1 MINKKGKMINKNAGV
16 ALVGMGEYAVT
27 QLIPALQETS
37 NCHLAALVSGNEEKL
52 VAEGKQHGISP
63 EHLYTYDRFDTIAD
77 DAAVDIV
84 YITLPNFL
92 HSEYVI
98 RAAAAGKHIIC
109 EKPMAM
115 NPAECQHMIQ
125 AARDAGILFSMG
137 YRLHFDPF
145 HRELMRLG
153 QQEVFGP
160 VKRISLR
167 NSMNAKKEGWRLDA
181 ERSGGGPLMNNGIY
195 CIQAAIYIMG
205 KLPVAVSAHFSNE
218 QDTAQVNGVEQGI
231 RWTLFFDN
239 NVVADCESHYDAD
252 EDMIFVE
259 ADSGWFK
266 LEPAFAYGGLKGE
279 TSEGPIC
286 VTPIN
291 QQAAQLDDFASC
303 ILTGRDS
310 LVPAEMGMRDM
321 EIIAAIY
328 DAAKRRNCLRLTL
341 QDMPP

>member
-1 MINKKGKMINKNAGV
+1 MANKKAGV

-37 NCHLAALVSGNEEKL
+37 NCYLAALVSGDEEKL
-52 VAEGKQHGISP
+52 TAQGRQLGIGQ
-63 EHLYTYDRFDTIAD
+63 EHLYTYDRFDAIAD
-77 DAAVDIV
+77 DAAVDFV

-92 HSEYVI
+92 HYEYVI

-115 NPAECQHMIQ
+115 NPMECQQMIR
-125 AARDAGILFSMG
+125 AARDAHVCFSMG

-160 VKRISLR
+160 VKRITMR
-167 NSMNAKKEGWRLDA
+167 NSMNAEKEGWRLDA

-195 CIQAAIYIMG
+195 CIQAAIYITG
-205 KLPVAVSAHFSNE
+205 KLPVAVSAQFSGKEDAVHFNE
-218 QDTAQVNGVEQGI
+218 VEEGI
-231 RWTLFFDN
+231 RWKLFFDD
-239 NVVADCESHYDAD
+239 NVVADCESRYDAN
-252 EDMIFVE
+252 EDMILVE
-259 ADSGWFK
+259 AASGWFK
-266 LEPAFAYGGLKGE
+266 LEPAFAYDGLKGE
-279 TSEGPIC
+279 TTNGPIS

-303 ILTGRDS
+303 ILTGRQS
-310 LVPAEMGMRDM
+310 PVSAEMGMRDM

-341 QDMPP
+341 QEYAVLPEM